1 MSIARRTPRLSLRRG
16 LQVDRMPCVNAIAA
30 GRIEDEAPV
39 ESLRRDGYVTLPGF
53 FSAEMANTARRE
65 MEAWFEADLRERRE
79 KGAVAFEH
87 VGVAGRTVLTPPM
100 HNMIDVYGKSATLD
114 AMYETLLTH
123 AVTRALVRDLAGEH
137 IKARAFNCRWMTGAY
152 DPPPAH
158 DWHRDSPGAFNFGI
172 LLNDVPAGGN
182 AATGFIRGSHW
193 YPYNPVWNT
202 LFSERYEGPRAF
214 RTVNVFNRLL
224 RRRMERRFA
233 EASGRPGDAYLFTN
247 ELWHGRQPNL
257 HGRRAMVVLVAFYPS
272 RFPFP
277 CEVKLPPAEVMER
290 LPPTM
295 RAALRQD
302 KPLDFDE
309 RTLIGEL
316 AARRRERFDLFYLA
330 RLERRLAEGYGR
342 LLPRLRRGLVR
353 A

>member
-1 MSIARRTPRLSLRRG
+1 VSATAAPRLE
-16 LQVDRMPCVNAIAA
+16 P
-30 GRIEDEAPV
+30 EAPV
-39 ESLRRDGYVTLPGF
+39 ESLRRDGYVMLPGF
-53 FSAEMANTARRE
+53 FSAEQADTARHE

-79 KGAVAFEH
+79 RPAVGLEH
-87 VGVAGRTVLTPPM
+87 FGVAGRTVLTPPM
-100 HNMIDVYGKSATLD
+100 HNMIDVYGKSPTLD
-114 AMYETLLTH
+114 RMYETLLKH
-123 AVTRALVRDLAGEH
+123 PVTSALVRALAGEH
-137 IKARAFNCRWMTGAY
+137 IKARAYNCRWMTGAY

-172 LLNDVPAGGN
+172 LLTDVPPGGN

-193 YPYNPVWNT
+193 YPYNPVWST
-202 LFSERYEGPRAF
+202 LFSERYEGPPAF

-224 RRRMERRFA
+224 RRRMQRRFA
-233 EASGRPGDAYLFTN
+233 EASGRRGDAYLFTN
-247 ELWHGRQPNL
+247 DLWHGRQPNL
-257 HGRRAMVVLVAFYPS
+257 HGRRAMIVLVAFYPT

-277 CEVKLPPAEVMER
+277 CEVKLPAPEVMER
-290 LPPTM
+290 LPPAV
-295 RAALRQD
+295 RAAVRQD

-342 LLPRLRRGLVR
+342 LLPRLSRSLGR

>member
-1 MSIARRTPRLSLRRG
+1 MR
-16 LQVDRMPCVNAIAA
+16 CVNAVAT
-30 GRIEDEAPV
+30 RRPEDDAPI
-39 ESLRRDGYVTLPGF
+39 ESLRRDGYVMLPGF
-53 FSAEMANTARRE
+53 FAAERADTARRE
-65 MEAWFEADLRERRE
+65 METWFEADLRDRQE
-79 KGAVAFEH
+79 KRVGGFEH
-87 VGVAGRTVLTPPM
+87 VGAAGRTVLTLPM

-123 AVTRALVRDLAGEH
+123 PVTSSLIRDLAGEH
-137 IKARAFNCRWMTGAY
+137 IKARAYNCRWMTGAY

-172 LLNDVPAGGN
+172 LLTDVPPGGN
-182 AATGFIRGSHW
+182 AATGFVRGSHW

-202 LFSERYEGPRAF
+202 LFSERYEGPPAF
-214 RTVNVFNRLL
+214 RKVNVFNRLL

-233 EASGRPGDAYLFTN
+233 EASGRQGDAYLFTN
-247 ELWHGRQPNL
+247 DLWHGRQPNL
-257 HGRRAMVVLVAFYPS
+257 HGRRAMIVLVAFYPS

-277 CEVKLPPAEVMER
+277 CDVKLPAPEVMER
-290 LPPTM
+290 LPPAV
-295 RAALRQD
+295 RAVVRQD

-330 RLERRLAEGYGR
+330 RLERRFAEGYGR
-342 LLPRLRRGLVR
+342 LLPGRRRRSGR
-353 A
+353 T